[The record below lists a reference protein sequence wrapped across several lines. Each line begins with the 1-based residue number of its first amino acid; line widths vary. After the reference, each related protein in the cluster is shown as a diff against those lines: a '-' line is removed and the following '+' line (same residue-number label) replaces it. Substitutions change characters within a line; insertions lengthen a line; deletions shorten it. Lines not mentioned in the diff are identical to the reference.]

1 MPKEIVLYLCRD
13 EQSKKMLQDF
23 QSELNLLP
31 KPDRPKLKVKL
42 VKINDPRDFPSFL
55 QQLEELYGGVYTLEF
70 KKLNIEKLP
79 AIVVDGEKVSE
90 GKYLSK
96 EEIRDLLGLPVK
108 IEAGPTPPVSLE
120 EELPQVAPITSQ
132 PKPQPKKEPEPITLP
147 IELEEPETPK
157 PIEAEASIDE
167 RLMRAS
173 EEGDAES
180 VEMLLKKGANPNYRN
195 KDGRTPLHIA
205 AYHGHAD
212 VAELLIKNG
221 ADINA
226 RDNDGWTPLH
236 DAAYK
241 GRGEVVRLLLERGAD
256 PTVRGNDGR
265 SPLDVARESG
275 QSEVARVIEE
285 FIGSRLAILGVEAPE
300 LYAGEWDARAICPV
314 CGNKLVFIKTLNR
327 YYCFKCKDYR

>member
-1 MPKEIVLYLCRD
+1 VGLLPKEIVLYLCRD

-79 AIVVDGEKVSE
+79 AIVVDGEKISE

-108 IEAGPTPPVSLE
+108 IEAGLTPPVSLD
-120 EELPQVAPITSQ
+120 EELPQVAPVTSQ

-157 PIEAEASIDE
+157 PITVTPEKPARQHPVQSPVVTKQPEVPLLGEPAMSKRRQPEEIPTPIELEEPLQEEQPQEEAPITARPTPKAAQEAKPKPEVAPTLPPPPTLPQPIEKPPAVRTKTPQEALPKPPVQQQAKPQTVQED
-167 RLMRAS
+167 
-173 EEGDAES
+173 
-180 VEMLLKKGANPNYRN
+180 LKGTCFTCLFYD
-195 KDGRTPLHIA
+195 KDRSKCKLLHIA
-205 AYHGHAD
+205 VQDPY
-212 VAELLIKNG
+212 N
-221 ADINA
+221 
-226 RDNDGWTPLH
+226 PPC
-236 DAAYK
+236 
-241 GRGEVVRLLLERGAD
+241 GRRR
-256 PTVRGNDGR
+256 P
-265 SPLDVARESG
+265 
-275 QSEVARVIEE
+275 
-285 FIGSRLAILGVEAPE
+285 
-300 LYAGEWDARAICPV
+300 
-314 CGNKLVFIKTLNR
+314 K
-327 YYCFKCKDYR
+327 